1 MKRLSKNARKFLE
14 KNLDKFQKCDIINIE
29 IKKGIDI
36 MKTLKVLPYIL
47 AWPVL
52 AIVNFFYCGILGAIE
67 SAQDTNR
74 EIRATWATGKTWK
87 ERG

>member
-1 MKRLSKNARKFLE
+1 
-14 KNLDKFQKCDIINIE
+14 
-29 IKKGIDI
+29 